1 MWFILQAENC
11 DIRFKFNCQITY
23 MMFEILKTIFFFFS
37 NLLWSYILV
46 EKT

>member
-23 MMFEILKTIFFFFS
+23 MMFEILKTIIIFFFKFVMVVYFS
-37 NLLWSYILV
+37 
-46 EKT
+46 